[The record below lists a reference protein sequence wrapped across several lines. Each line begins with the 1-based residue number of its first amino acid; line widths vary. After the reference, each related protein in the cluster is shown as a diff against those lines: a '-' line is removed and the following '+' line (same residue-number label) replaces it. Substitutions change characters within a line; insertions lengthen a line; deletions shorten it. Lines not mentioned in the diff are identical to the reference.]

1 MRSPWPSA
9 RAASRV
15 KPAMHSSTVRR
26 NRVAPMFIA
35 SSGLVSG
42 EVPGLLSVASASGTP
57 HARSAAIGGR
67 VVSRVK

>member
-1 MRSPWPSA
+1 
-9 RAASRV
+9 
-15 KPAMHSSTVRR
+15 
-26 NRVAPMFIA
+26 MFIA

-57 HARSAAIGGR
+57 AARNAAIGGR